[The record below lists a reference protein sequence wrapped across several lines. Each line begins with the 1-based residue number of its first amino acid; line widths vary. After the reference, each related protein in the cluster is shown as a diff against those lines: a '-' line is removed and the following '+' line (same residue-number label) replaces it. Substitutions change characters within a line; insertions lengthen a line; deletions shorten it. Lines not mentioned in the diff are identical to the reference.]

1 MQRPHLQQLF
11 GVDKKNPVFTL
22 WRNSE
27 NNPTDIHLYFGTEL
41 MEVVPDDR
49 NNPQWKLMIARLYL
63 AGIKPKKITDMF
75 GPART
80 TIKRWADAL
89 VSGDPQRLVQAL
101 AGPGPKRKLTEEV
114 SAFVEMRFGP
124 IYAKDRYTYSR
135 QIRSEIKQVF
145 GREISSETLRPLLG
159 RLKAQLKDINSNE
172 PSPQNT
178 QERAN
183 TCDLSGPDQDQAS
196 VNKPDNDRTT
206 LDNRN
211 NSVAFYQDQ
220 SPARPLFCHHAGVLI
235 FCSLLTQLRR
245 SLNEKARMIQ
255 QWIATLLS
263 GAVNIEQTKVLD
275 FKSLQRLLGGPV
287 IASLY
292 PQRTYLDILANQQT
306 LTTLFQCNAE
316 LMHAQEATDFYYD
329 PHTKHYTGAQTI
341 LKGWCPKAKGI
352 GKVMHMDFI
361 HTHQGH
367 PLFIEHADN
376 FNDLRERFSHTIKD
390 FRHMMGWTDTLDLTF
405 VIDRGIFKIDLF
417 AHLRDKHHVHIVTWE
432 KGYEKGQWDPSQ
444 QSGEFVLRKPK
455 NSSTHLKDYHFQYR
469 DRPWPKDTSIRQI
482 IVRATNPNN
491 RTIEVSVLASDPQRD
506 ANWIITAIF
515 SRWLQENDFKYLDI
529 HFGINQITSYAVLSY
544 KKLQGLVED
553 KQVKSGKLKALE
565 KARDT
570 LKQQLGRLL
579 VNQCIRTRCQGSA
592 QQAKID
598 ELKSQLT
605 KITIEIQANRV
616 KVSRLEELIDNEFS
630 RLDTRRK
637 SLMDVIKITARNM
650 FYTRLYPFR
659 KLYDNFRD
667 DHVILRNLS
676 RSVGFVLFGS
686 QTVEV
691 TLLPTMQHPAALRI
705 HIQRFL
711 DQLNAEKPLMPDDS
725 GRVVVLKLNAPTGK
739 LVSIQNES

>member
-11 GVDKKNPVFTL
+11 GVDKKNPAFTL
-22 WRNSE
+22 WRDPE
-27 NNPTDIHLYFGTEL
+27 KCPTEIHLYFGAEL

-89 VSGDPQRLVQAL
+89 VSGDPQRLVRAL
-101 AGPGPKRKLTEEV
+101 AGPGPKRKLTDEV
-114 SAFVEMRFGP
+114 SAFVEMRFSQ
-124 IYAKDRYTYSR
+124 IYAKNRYTYSR

-145 GREISSETLRPLLG
+145 GCEISSETLRPLLG
-159 RLKAQLKDINSNE
+159 RLKAQLKDKNPNE

-178 QERAN
+178 QERAK

-196 VNKPDNDRTT
+196 VNKPDNHRTT
-206 LDNRN
+206 QENRN
-211 NSVAFYQDQ
+211 NSIAFYQDQ
-220 SPARPLFCHHAGVLI
+220 SQARPLFCHHAGVLI

-263 GAVNIEQTKVLD
+263 GAVNIEQAKVLD
-275 FKSLQRLLGGPV
+275 FKSLQRLLGSPV
-287 IASLY
+287 IASLH
-292 PQRTYLDILANQQT
+292 PQRTYLDTLANQQT

-316 LMHAQEATDFYYD
+316 LMHAREATDFYYD
-329 PHTKHYTGAQTI
+329 PHTKHYTGAQMI

-367 PLFIEHADN
+367 PLFIQHADN
-376 FNDLRERFSHTIKD
+376 FSDLRERFSHTIKD
-390 FRHMMGWTDTLDLTF
+390 FRHMMGWMDTLDLTI

-432 KGYEKGQWDPSQ
+432 KGYEKGQWDSSQ
-444 QSGEFVLRKPK
+444 KSGEFILRKPK
-455 NSSTHLKDYHFQYR
+455 NSSAHLKDYYFQYR
-469 DRPWPKDTSIRQI
+469 HRPWCKDTSIRQI

-491 RTIEVSVLASDPQRD
+491 RTIEVAILASDPQRD
-506 ANWIITAIF
+506 AKWIITAIF
-515 SRWLQENDFKYLDI
+515 SRWLQENDFKYLDT

-544 KKLQGLVED
+544 KKLRGLVED

-565 KARDT
+565 KARDI

-579 VNQCIRTRCQGSA
+579 VNQCIRTRQGSA

-598 ELKSQLT
+598 ELKNQLT
-605 KITIEIQANRV
+605 EITTEIQANRD

-630 RLDTRRK
+630 RLNTRRK

-650 FYTRLYPFR
+650 FYTRLYRFR

-691 TLLPTMQHPAALRI
+691 TLLPTMQYPAAIRI

-725 GRVVVLKLNAPTGK
+725 GRVVVLKLNAPGRK
-739 LVSIQNES
+739 LFSIQNKS